1 VGWLVLMTQRRL
13 KSRMKLSCNDH
24 SAPIS
29 VMSRS
34 SDLAALD
41 TGRRRTLFYIAQT
54 CSHFPVRL
62 ELSRNQETML
72 EKWNIIA
79 QQISTESDP
88 AKLVA
93 LVREANLLLHSVQR
107 RPSRSA
113 LDDSIFL
120 PGRGH

>member
-1 VGWLVLMTQRRL
+1 
-13 KSRMKLSCNDH
+13 MKLIYSDH

-34 SDLAALD
+34 CDLAALD
-41 TGRRRTLFYIAQT
+41 TGLRRTLFNIAQT
-54 CSHFPVRL
+54 CSHFPVTL
-62 ELSRNQETML
+62 KLSRNQETML
-72 EKWNIIA
+72 EKWNVIA

-93 LVREANLLLHSVQR
+93 LVREANLLLHSVQS

-113 LDDSIFL
+113 LGDSISV
-120 PGRGH
+120 PGHGQ